1 MHNDHD
7 SHNRILGFLYT
18 TMGIA
23 MASGL
28 DHTVLSG
35 LYLILGLSCLALCR
49 K

>member
-7 SHNRILGFLYT
+7 THHRTLGFLYT

-28 DHTVLSG
+28 DHMVMAG
-35 LYLILGLSCLALCR
+35 LYLVLGLSCLALCR
-49 K
+49 E